1 MEKEY
6 DINDKVYF
14 VQWDN
19 IAGLYTYEEL
29 KKEYGKTNL
38 FDKPLNISFFSGDI
52 ELDTFDKVIEFLN
65 NDDEIYLRHFI
76 ADNMRICRIY

>member
-19 IAGLYTYEEL
+19 IAGLYTYKEL
-29 KKEYGKTNL
+29 KKEYGNTNL
-38 FDKPLNISFFSGDI
+38 FDKPLNISFFSNDI

-65 NDDEIYLRHFI
+65 NDDEIYSRHFI
-76 ADNMRICRIY
+76 ADNMRICRVY